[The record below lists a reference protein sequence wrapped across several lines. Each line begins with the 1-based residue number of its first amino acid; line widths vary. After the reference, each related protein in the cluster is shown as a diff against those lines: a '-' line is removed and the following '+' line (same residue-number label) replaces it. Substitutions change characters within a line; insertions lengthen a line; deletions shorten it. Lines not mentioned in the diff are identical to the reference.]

1 MTRLLL
7 APQVLADTARFAGY
21 LRLHD
26 VTNVDACIDQIFDA
40 LELLAMHPLI
50 GRRGG
55 DGLRELVIGQGSRG
69 YLARYRF
76 DTTTDTDTDT
86 VTVLALRA
94 QREAG
99 FSDD

>member
-7 APQVLADTARFAGY
+7 APQVLADTARFAEH

-26 VTNVDACIDQIFDA
+26 VPDVDERIDAIFDA
-40 LELLAMHPLI
+40 LDLLVLHPLI
-50 GRRGG
+50 GRHG
-55 DGLRELVIGQGSRG
+55 DAGSRELVIGRGSHG
-69 YLARYRF
+69 YVARYVF
-76 DTTTDTDTDT
+76 DPVADA

-94 QREAG
+94 QRESG